1 MRMDAAGRES
11 GIQGI
16 ELLMAG
22 RRRGLSGQVTR
33 LRTNSPISL
42 SKTAASLMLTV
53 NPRLNAVAAGR
64 PAGAF
69 LRQCGAAMRTRPSTA
84 TRITGAR
91 RAELAL
97 SGVPRASVANHLFEL
112 DQIQFGITVPEWQ

>member
-64 PAGAF
+64 PAGAV
-69 LRQCGAAMRTRPSTA
+69 LRQCGGRNENEALHGDPNHRRSPGRTRPLGRSA
-84 TRITGAR
+84 GLGR
-91 RAELAL
+91 EPF
-97 SGVPRASVANHLFEL
+97 V
-112 DQIQFGITVPEWQ
+112 